1 MGEPGARPS
10 VLVVDDD
17 VHLAEQLRWALKDD
31 HQVTVANDRVRGLAA
46 LAEVK
51 PDLVLVDLCL
61 PPGNVPDEGF
71 RILNAARAAGR
82 GTMVIVMSGLEE
94 REAALRAVAEGAYDF
109 FQKPFDLPT
118 LRVVVDRAL
127 ERQALEKENRR
138 LREEL
143 RDRFH
148 VDGIIGVSAPMQR
161 VFDAVRRVADSPV
174 TVCLTGESGT
184 GKEVV
189 ARAIHY
195 SGGRRDAPFVAVHCA
210 ALPETLLEA
219 ELFGH
224 EKGAFTG
231 AVTTRVGRFEAA
243 DGGTLFLDE
252 IACLSLP
259 TQMKLLRVLEERTVE
274 RLGSNRSR
282 PVDIRLIAATNE
294 DLEAKVRRG
303 EFREDLFF
311 RINVF
316 PILIPPLRER
326 REDIPLLA
334 EHFLRR
340 ASEARGAAPK
350 RFGAGVK
357 EALAERTWRGN
368 VRELLNL
375 VETVALL
382 SDGET
387 IEFANLPPA
396 AVAGRSPGSASP
408 PPGGGGSVAGGDGA
422 PVELKAA
429 LHAYE
434 RRLLVEAIERSRGV
448 KAQAA
453 RELGLDPSQMKY
465 LVRKHGL

>member
-1 MGEPGARPS
+1 MADAGARPS
-10 VLVVDDD
+10 LLVVDDD
-17 VHLAEQLRWALKDD
+17 VYLAEQLRWALKDD

-61 PPGNVPDEGF
+61 PPDNVPDEGF

-82 GTMVIVMSGLEE
+82 GTMVIMMSGLEE

-109 FQKPFDLPT
+109 FQKPFDIPT
-118 LRVVVDRAL
+118 LRVVVGRAL

-148 VDGIIGVSAPMQR
+148 FNGIIGVSAPMQR
-161 VFDAVRRVADSPV
+161 VLDAIRRVADSPV

-195 SGGRRDAPFVAVHCA
+195 SGGRREAPFMAVHCG

-231 AVTTRVGRFEAA
+231 AVTTRLGRFEAA

-252 IACLSLP
+252 IACLPAS

-316 PILIPPLRER
+316 PILIPPLRDR

-334 EHFLRR
+334 EYFLRR
-340 ASEARGAAPK
+340 TSEARGAVSK

-357 EALAERTWRGN
+357 EALAARTWRGN

-382 SDGET
+382 SDGDT
-387 IEFANLPPA
+387 IELASLPPA
-396 AVAGRSPGSASP
+396 PAAAGAASRGSPAAA
-408 PPGGGGSVAGGDGA
+408 GGGSAEGDGA
-422 PVELKAA
+422 VDLKVA
-429 LHAYE
+429 LQSYE
-434 RRLLVEAIERSRGV
+434 RRLLVEAIERCRGV